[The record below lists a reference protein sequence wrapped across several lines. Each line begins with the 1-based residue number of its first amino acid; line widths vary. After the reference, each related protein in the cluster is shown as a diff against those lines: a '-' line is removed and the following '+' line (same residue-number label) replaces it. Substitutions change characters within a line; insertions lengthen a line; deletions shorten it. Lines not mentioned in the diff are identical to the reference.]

1 MLSALSLLAYFICI
15 IASIEGVFEILV
27 YGNSKDKDL
36 NIRLLIIPA
45 AIAIVSILML
55 TFLPNKETMIEMAVA
70 KYATRD
76 NVAWSVDQI
85 KSIVDYIVQAM
96 QSIK

>member
-1 MLSALSLLAYFICI
+1 MSAISLLVFFIY
-15 IASIEGVFEILV
+15 ILV
-27 YGNSKDKDL
+27 FFEEAKDF
-36 NIRLLIIPA
+36 NIRFLIIPA

-55 TFLPNKETMIEMAVA
+55 TFLPDKETMIEMTVA

>member
-1 MLSALSLLAYFICI
+1 MLSAIFL
-15 IASIEGVFEILV
+15 LV
-27 YGNSKDKDL
+27 YFVSYIIDDGEAF
-36 NIRLLIIPA
+36 NIRFLIIPA
-45 AIAIVSILML
+45 AISIISILML
-55 TFLPNKETMIEMAVA
+55 TFLPDKETMIEIAVA

>member
-1 MLSALSLLAYFICI
+1 MLSAISLLIYFIYI
-15 IASIEGVFEILV
+15 IYIIESNQDF
-27 YGNSKDKDL
+27 
-36 NIRLLIIPA
+36 NIRFLIIPA

-55 TFLPNKETMIEMAVA
+55 TFLPDKQTMIEIAVA

>member
-1 MLSALSLLAYFICI
+1 MLSAIFL
-15 IASIEGVFEILV
+15 LV
-27 YGNSKDKDL
+27 YFVSYIIDDGEAF
-36 NIRLLIIPA
+36 NIRFLIIPA

-55 TFLPNKETMIEMAVA
+55 TFLPDKETMIEMAVA